1 MDELK
6 VGSRVRELGST
17 GPYSGKVI
25 EILDTGQVLVV
36 WWSDALKDY
45 EPRRA
50 ADVMSP
56 GRLEKYTVAPGSP
69 GPKALRD
76 LLP

>member
-1 MDELK
+1 MK
-6 VGSRVRELGST
+6 KGNRVRELGST
-17 GPYSGKVI
+17 GPYNGKVI
-25 EILDTGQVLVV
+25 DVLDTGQVLVV
-36 WWSDALKDY
+36 WWNDQLKDY
-45 EPRRA
+45 EPRRS

-56 GRLEKYTVAPGSP
+56 ERLEKYTVAPGSP